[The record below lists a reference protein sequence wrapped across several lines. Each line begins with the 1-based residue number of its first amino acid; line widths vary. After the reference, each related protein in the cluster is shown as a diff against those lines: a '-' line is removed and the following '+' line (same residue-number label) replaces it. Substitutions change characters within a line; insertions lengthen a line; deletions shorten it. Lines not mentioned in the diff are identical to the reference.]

1 MKKWTETV
9 TFSAMAILEIRNL
22 YVSVGGTPILKGV
35 DLALEEGKVHALMG
49 PNGSGKSTLAFA
61 VAGHP
66 AYRIEQGKILLS
78 GVDITR
84 LPANERAK
92 KGLFLAFQYP
102 PEVEGVR
109 LREFMRLACGG
120 QGTGFCE
127 FKEAF
132 PQAAKRL
139 AMEELADRELNV
151 GFSGGEKKRSELLQA
166 YILRPKVALLDE
178 PDSGVD
184 VDAVKLIADVIREL
198 VRNGTAVLIITHYP
212 RILEHVPPSRVFV
225 LEDGRISQAGGPEL
239 AHVIEARGFKAVR
252 R

>member
-1 MKKWTETV
+1 
-9 TFSAMAILEIRNL
+9 
-22 YVSVGGTPILKGV
+22 
-35 DLALEEGKVHALMG
+35 
-49 PNGSGKSTLAFA
+49 
-61 VAGHP
+61 
-66 AYRIEQGKILLS
+66 
-78 GVDITR
+78 
-84 LPANERAK
+84 
-92 KGLFLAFQYP
+92 
-102 PEVEGVR
+102 
-109 LREFMRLACGG
+109 
-120 QGTGFCE
+120 
-127 FKEAF
+127 
-132 PQAAKRL
+132 
-139 AMEELADRELNV
+139 MEELADRELNV

>member
-1 MKKWTETV
+1 LKKWTETV
-9 TFSAMAILEIRNL
+9 TFFAMAILEIRDL
-22 YVSVGGTPILKGV
+22 YVSVGGTQILKGV
-35 DLALEEGKVHALMG
+35 ELALEEGKVHALMG

-66 AYRIEQGKILLS
+66 TYRIERGKILLS
-78 GVDITR
+78 GVDITH
-84 LPANERAK
+84 LPPNERAK

-109 LREFMRLACGG
+109 LREFMRIACDG

-127 FKEAF
+127 FKDAY

-166 YILRPKVALLDE
+166 WLLKPKVALLDE

-184 VDAVKLIADVIREL
+184 VDAVRLIADAIREL
-198 VRNGTAVLIITHYP
+198 AESGTAVLIITHYP
-212 RILEHVPPSRVFV
+212 RILEHVPPTRVFV
-225 LEDGRISQAGGPEL
+225 LENGRISQVGGPEL
-239 AHVIEARGFKAVR
+239 AQAIEAGGFKAVR